1 MTGPSYPARIN
12 PGIIRNPP
20 TRTTPADNVV
30 FPRKNVKLIPTAT
43 SNIKRFR
50 LLEISHWPETK
61 TEIEH
66 SHADLPW
73 GGQACMDLPHLYTR
87 LCMKYAYVDVSYP
100 TEGGVVHD
108 IQECVIG
115 AELSSLVAL
124 VIIDGAAAGPAFQSA
139 LIACLQAKGASWAAA
154 VRVVA
159 GWESECDQWH
169 PH

>member
-73 GGQACMDLPHLYTR
+73 GGQACMDLPHLYSN
-87 LCMKYAYVDVSYP
+87 CSA
-100 TEGGVVHD
+100 
-108 IQECVIG
+108 
-115 AELSSLVAL
+115 SLVADRL
-124 VIIDGAAAGPAFQSA
+124 MSRRDVSCGGEGPRVW
-139 LIACLQAKGASWAAA
+139 IWGAS
-154 VRVVA
+154 
-159 GWESECDQWH
+159 
-169 PH
+169 